1 MTIKPQNGTTSTTMK
16 PSNTTEALLLIG
28 NDNAPLAEFES
39 TTKLIENN
47 VPISTTQKE
56 VITTAMATNISSS
69 TVATTISVAADALPH
84 NMTLQALPSADN
96 YTATTTTT
104 DCKKGFYRNNKGNC
118 ELKLQSPSNM

>member
-1 MTIKPQNGTTSTTMK
+1 MK

-47 VPISTTQKE
+47 VPISTSSISTTQKE

-96 YTATTTTT
+96 YTATTTTA